1 MIAVRSDV
9 LYVAPTV
16 TQFSGLQL
24 TDAVVRV
31 RAEMLLVSVVKVSG
45 LSAASPNI
53 VHVPLPEFVAL
64 AT

>member
-9 LYVAPTV
+9 LYVAPV